1 MVFLAIGR
9 SVLGK
14 IETEIDLLK
23 LNKASQYSDIT
34 TKIIKKNADIF
45 GIFIFGNINDSI
57 KSFIFP

>member
-14 IETEIDLLK
+14 IEIEIDLLK

-34 TKIIKKNADIF
+34 TKIIKKNSDIF

>member
-34 TKIIKKNADIF
+34 TKIIKKNSDIF

>member
-14 IETEIDLLK
+14 IETEINLLK

-34 TKIIKKNADIF
+34 TKIIKKNSDIF

>member
-14 IETEIDLLK
+14 IETDINLLK

-34 TKIIKKNADIF
+34 TKIIKKNSDIF